1 MKDRIVMITGAT
13 SGIGKATARA
23 LADME
28 ARVVLVGRNQAK
40 CEDTLRWITR
50 ETRNPNV
57 ECMLAD
63 LSSQEQIRRLA
74 DEFRI
79 RYPRL
84 DVLVN
89 NAGALF
95 LKRLESVDGI
105 EMTFALNHLSC
116 FLLTNLLLDR
126 LKAADGA
133 RIINVSSRSHENAV
147 MDFDDLQCRREYS
160 GMKAYGRSKLA
171 NLLFTFE
178 LARRLEGTGVTVNAL
193 HPGFVATNFGMNNN
207 DPLAK
212 AILWLMHLG
221 ARSPEKGAE
230 TVIYLASSPRVDN
243 VSGKY
248 FVDKKVVASSA
259 ASLNPETAE
268 KLWRASEELVK
279 LPVTM

>member
-1 MKDRIVMITGAT
+1 MKEKIVMITGAT
-13 SGIGKATARA
+13 SGIGKETARV
-23 LADME
+23 LAGME

-40 CEDTLRWITR
+40 CEETLGWIIR

-74 DEFRI
+74 DEFRV

-105 EMTFALNHLSC
+105 EMTFALNHLAY

-126 LKAADGA
+126 LKAAGGA
-133 RIINVSSRSHENAV
+133 RIINVSSRSHDNAV
-147 MDFDDLQCRREYS
+147 MDFDDLQCRKEYS
-160 GMKAYGRSKLA
+160 GMKAYGQSKLA
-171 NLLFTFE
+171 NLLFTYE

-193 HPGFVATNFGMNNN
+193 HPGFVATNFGMNNEN
-207 DPLAK
+207 PLAK
-212 AILWLMHLG
+212 TILWLMHLG

-230 TVIYLASSPRVDN
+230 TVIYLSSSPRVDN

-248 FVDKKVVASSA
+248 FVDKKAVSSSSA
-259 ASLNPETAE
+259 SRDTESAE
-268 KLWRASEELVK
+268 KLWRVSEELVK
-279 LPVTM
+279 LPVTV